1 MYLDKFVHSKT
12 GKYLMSILLGIGLAT
27 LFRKTCVGKNCVTYN
42 AAPAEELDGQTYKF
56 DNKCYKFEKNSIK
69 CDSKKETF
77 VF

>member
-27 LFRKTCVGKNCVTYN
+27 LFRQTCVGKNCVTYN
-42 AAPAEELDGQTYKF
+42 APPAEELDGQTYKF
-56 DNKCYKFEKNSIK
+56 DNKCYKFEKNSVK